1 MPTRRWRRRR
11 QRPAPTIGQGRVA
24 IAKILGTRGSAGHL
38 TVHPL
43 APNFGDLVVGR
54 RTHIGTQSWAVEGC
68 KQVGHRFEV
77 KLANLGDAKDA
88 KSMINSYLEVEEEI
102 LPPLGKD
109 EYYHF
114 QLIGLAV
121 QTSSGVELGYIKD
134 ILPTGANDVY
144 VVSADAQDILLPA
157 TAEVIKNVDLT
168 ERIVTV
174 DPLPSLVPE
183 QTEQRQHRSTLSI
196 DTRS

>member
-1 MPTRRWRRRR
+1 MATRRWKRRTA
-11 QRPAPTIGQGRVA
+11 RPAPTIGQGRVA
-24 IAKILGTRGSAGHL
+24 IAKILSTRGSAGRL
-38 TVHPL
+38 AVHPL
-43 APNFGDLVVGR
+43 TPNFGDIVVGQR
-54 RTHIGTQSWAVEGC
+54 IYIDPQYWAVEGC

-77 KLANLGDAKDA
+77 ELANIEDAKIV
-88 KSMINSYLEVEEEI
+88 KPMINAYLEVEEEI

-121 QTSSGVELGYIKD
+121 QTLSGGELGYIKD

-144 VVSADAQDILLPA
+144 VVSDDARDILLPA
-157 TAEVIKNVDLT
+157 TAEVIKNVDLA

-174 DPLPSLVPE
+174 DPLPGLVPE
-183 QTEQRQHRSTLSI
+183 QTEQSVASHLE
-196 DTRS
+196 

>member
-1 MPTRRWRRRR
+1 M
-11 QRPAPTIGQGRVA
+11 A

-38 TVHPL
+38 VVHPL

-54 RTHIGTQSWAVEGC
+54 RIHIGTRSWAVEAC
-68 KQVGHRFEV
+68 KQVGHQFEIE
-77 KLANLGDAKDA
+77 LANIDDTKAA

-102 LPPLGKD
+102 LPSLGKD

-114 QLIGLAV
+114 QLIGLSV
-121 QTSSGVELGYIKD
+121 QTLSGAELGYIKD

-144 VVSADAQDILLPA
+144 VVSGDARDILLPA

-174 DPLPSLVPE
+174 DPLPGLVPE
-183 QTEQRQHRSTLSI
+183 QTEQRQRRSALSI

>member
-1 MPTRRWRRRR
+1 M
-11 QRPAPTIGQGRVA
+11 A

-54 RTHIGTQSWAVEGC
+54 RIYIGTQSWVVEIC
-68 KQVGHRFEV
+68 RQVRHRFEIE
-77 KLANLGDAKDA
+77 LANIDDAKAA
-88 KSMINSYLEVEEEI
+88 KSMINSYVEVEEEI
-102 LPPLGKD
+102 LPSLDKD

-121 QTSSGVELGYIKD
+121 QTSSGAELGYIKD

-144 VVSADAQDILLPA
+144 AVSGDAQDILLPA
-157 TAEVIKNVDLT
+157 TAEVIKNVDLR

-174 DPLPSLVPE
+174 DPLPGLVPE
-183 QTEQRQHRSTLSI
+183 QTEQRQRRSTLSI